1 MRKLEEIRIGDVYYP
16 IRIDLNVLE
25 HIQETYGSI
34 GAWEMDLKGWHCS
47 EDEDGNRLLD
57 EKGSPIMYRTEP
69 SIKAIKTVLPAMIN
83 EGIAIRS
90 ERQGKPWDEV
100 PDLQIISECEI
111 DYTELARVIR
121 TEFDRCFDIKKACR
135 GKKEKQSR

>member
-1 MRKLEEIRIGDVYYP
+1 MRKLEKIRIGDVYYP

-34 GAWEMDLKGWHCS
+34 GEWEMDLKGWHYSKDAEGKC
-47 EDEDGNRLLD
+47 LID
-57 EKGSPIMYRTEP
+57 EKGSLVMHRTEP

-90 ERQGKPWDEV
+90 ELQGKPWDEV

-111 DYTELARVIR
+111 DYTELASVIR
-121 TEFDRCFDIKKACR
+121 KEFDRCFAVKKACR

>member
-34 GAWEMDLKGWHCS
+34 GAWEMDLKGWHYS
-47 EDEDGNRLLD
+47 VDEDGNRVFD
-57 EKGSPIMYRTEP
+57 EKGYPVMYQTEP

-90 ERQGKPWDEV
+90 EQQGKPWDEV
-100 PDLQIISECEI
+100 SDLQVISECEI
-111 DYTELARVIR
+111 DYTELVSVIR

-135 GKKEKQSR
+135 GKKGKQSR